1 MILKGIY
8 HNIFRAGSITGQ
20 PRRFGRGFLK
30 SKPRGGGYILPTNYM
45 QELFVMMAKIF
56 PEDKITEMIE
66 EDLQA
71 FKLAPS
77 ETTKGK
83 LATSCM
89 LFAVKIGTEKRDIAD
104 CLKELEHTK
113 NMSKAFKENAY

>member
-1 MILKGIY
+1 
-8 HNIFRAGSITGQ
+8 
-20 PRRFGRGFLK
+20 
-30 SKPRGGGYILPTNYM
+30 M

-56 PEDKITEMIE
+56 PEDKIVEMIE

-83 LATSCM
+83 LATSSM
-89 LFAVKIGTEKRDIAD
+89 LFAVKVGTEKRDIAD
-104 CLKELEHTK
+104 CLKEVEHAK
-113 NMSKAFKENAY
+113 RMASAFKENAF